1 LRRFGAVDSLH
12 HVPSPANLSALNRP
26 ELEALLVELFGEVAA
41 LKQIV
46 AELREE
52 IARLKGLKGRPNIK
66 PSGMD
71 QGTEP
76 PKPRKQGKQAGRG
89 KVTPRVKVE
98 DEVIRVEIPPGS
110 IFKGHE
116 PFLVQDLVISAKATC
131 YLRERWITP
140 DGRTILAPLPQGIEG
155 HFGPEL
161 RRFVLVQYHQG
172 QSTMPRL
179 LALLRSVG
187 IAISKRQLVRLLNSN
202 HEGFIAEALDVLRA
216 GLETSPWVSVD
227 DTGARH
233 AGKNGF
239 CTQIGNEWFTW
250 FRTRSSKSRLN
261 FLDLLRAG
269 HTDYVL
275 NDAAYDYMRNQGL
288 PAATIARLKAE
299 PQTRFVDQ
307 AAWMAHLDRLGFSAL
322 KVTPDPVRV
331 ATEGALWGS
340 VRAHE
345 FLCDAVILSDDAGQ
359 FNIGRHALC
368 WVHAERLVH
377 KLDTFNDQHRAA
389 QTRVRGLRRL
399 TALLGISPLRGLIW
413 DFYADLKAY
422 QLKPGKRRASALRVR
437 FDRIF
442 LRRTGFVTLDR
453 LLARLHANKAEL
465 LMVLERPEIPLH
477 TNGSENDIRC
487 HVTRRKI
494 SAGTRSE
501 TGRDCRDGF
510 LSLAKTCDKLGIAIW
525 DYLGSRFKVVG
536 AAIIEP
542 LDHYVRA
549 RRRPA

>member
-1 LRRFGAVDSLH
+1 LP
-12 HVPSPANLSALNRP
+12 HVPPPPTLSALSRP
-26 ELEALLVELFGEVAA
+26 ELEALLVELFGDVAL
-41 LKQIV
+41 LKQTV

-71 QGTEP
+71 KGTAP
-76 PKPRKQGKQAGRG
+76 PKPAKEEKRRGRG
-89 KVTPRVKVE
+89 KVTPRIAVEEKV
-98 DEVIRVEIPPGS
+98 IKTEIPPGS
-110 IFKGHE
+110 RFKGYV
-116 PFLVQDLVISAKATC
+116 PFLVQDLVISVRATC
-131 YLRERWITP
+131 YQRERWVTP
-140 DGRTILAPLPQGIEG
+140 DGRTILAPLPEGIEG
-155 HFGPEL
+155 HFGAEL
-161 RRFVLVQYHQG
+161 RRFVLMQYHQG
-172 QSTMPRL
+172 QSTLPRL
-179 LALLRSVG
+179 LALLCSVG
-187 IAISKRQLVRLLNSN
+187 VSISKRQLVRLLNEN
-202 HEGFIAEALDVLRA
+202 HEGFIAEAQDVLRA
-216 GLETSPWVSVD
+216 GLETSPWVTVD

-250 FRTRSSKSRLN
+250 FRTRSSKSRMN
-261 FLDLLRAG
+261 FLELLRAG

-275 NDAAYDYMRNQGL
+275 NDAAYVYMRKHGL
-288 PAATIARLKAE
+288 PAASIAVLAAG

-307 AAWMAHLDRLGFSAL
+307 AAWLAHLDQLGITAL

-340 VRAHE
+340 VQAHE
-345 FLCDAVILSDDAGQ
+345 FLCDAVVLSDDAGQ

-377 KLDTFNDQHRAA
+377 KLDTFNDLHRDA
-389 QTRVRGLRRL
+389 QTRV
-399 TALLGISPLRGLIW
+399 RGLIW

-422 QLKPGKRRASALRVR
+422 QLKPGKRQASALRAR

-442 LRRTGFVTLDR
+442 LRRTGFITLDR

-487 HVTRRKI
+487 YVTRRKV
-494 SAGTRSE
+494 SAGTRSDI
-501 TGRDCRDGF
+501 GRDCRDAF
-510 LSLAKTCDKLGIAIW
+510 LSLGKTCDKLGIAIW
-525 DYLGSRFKVVG
+525 DYLGNRFKVAG
-536 AAIIEP
+536 HAIVEP
-542 LDHYVRA
+542 LDYYVRA
-549 RRRPA
+549 RLRPA

>member
-1 LRRFGAVDSLH
+1 LRRFGSVDSLH
-12 HVPSPANLSALNRP
+12 HVPPPPTLSALTRA
-26 ELEALLVELFGEVAA
+26 ELEALLVGLFGEVAS
-41 LKQIV
+41 LKQTL
-46 AELREE
+46 AEQREE

-66 PSGMD
+66 PSGMEK
-71 QGTEP
+71 GTAP
-76 PKPRKQGKQAGRG
+76 PKPEKPGKHPGRG

-98 DEVIRVEIPPGS
+98 EEVIRIEIPPGS

-116 PFLVQDLVISAKATC
+116 PFLVQDLTISATAIR
-131 YLRERWITP
+131 YLRERWIMP
-140 DGRTILAPLPQGIEG
+140 DGRTILAPLPEGIEG

-161 RRFVLVQYHQG
+161 RRFALMQYHRG

-179 LALLRSVG
+179 LAMLRSVG
-187 IAISKRQLVRLLNSN
+187 VSISKRQLVRLLNEN
-202 HEGFIAEALDVLRA
+202 HEGFIAEAQAVLRA

-233 AGKNGF
+233 AGKNSF

-288 PAATIARLKAE
+288 PAATIARLRAE
-299 PQTRFVDQ
+299 PQTRFSDQ
-307 AAWMAHLDRLGFSAL
+307 TAWEAHLDRLGLNAL
-322 KVTPDPVRV
+322 KVTPDPIRL

-340 VRAHE
+340 VQAHE

-359 FNIGRHALC
+359 FNIGQHALC

-377 KLDTFNDQHRAA
+377 KLDAFNDQHRAA
-389 QTRVRGLRRL
+389 QTRVRGL
-399 TALLGISPLRGLIW
+399 IW
-413 DFYADLKAY
+413 DLYADLKAY
-422 QLKPGKRRASALRVR
+422 QLKPAKRRAVALRAR

-453 LLARLHANKAEL
+453 LLARLQANKAEL
-465 LMVLERPEIPLH
+465 LRVLERPEIPLN

-487 HVTRRKI
+487 HVTRRKV
-494 SAGTRSE
+494 SAGTRSQI
-501 TGRDCRDGF
+501 GRDCRDAF
-510 LSLAKTCDKLGIAIW
+510 LSLGKTCDKLGIAIW
-525 DYLGSRFKVVG
+525 DYLGSRFKVAS

-542 LDHYVRA
+542 LDRYVRA
-549 RRRPA
+549 RLRPA

>member
-1 LRRFGAVDSLH
+1 MDSLR
-12 HVPSPANLSALNRP
+12 HVPPLSTVSALSRP
-26 ELEALLVELFGEVAA
+26 ELEALLVELFGEVAT
-41 LKQIV
+41 LKQTVATLAKTV
-46 AELREE
+46 AEQREE

-66 PSGMD
+66 PSGMEN
-71 QGTEP
+71 GSAP
-76 PKPRKQGKQAGRG
+76 AKPAKKEKRRGRG
-89 KVTPRVKVE
+89 KVTPRVGIEEKV
-98 DEVIRVEIPPGS
+98 INAEIPPGS
-110 IFKGHE
+110 RFKGYQS
-116 PFLVQDLVISAKATC
+116 FLVQDLVISVRATC
-131 YLRERWITP
+131 YQRERWVTP
-140 DGRTILAPLPQGIEG
+140 DGRTILAPLPEGIEG

-179 LALLRSVG
+179 LALLRSMG
-187 IAISKRQLVRLLNSN
+187 IAISKRQLVRLLNEN
-202 HEGFIAEALDVLRA
+202 HEDFIAEAQDVLRA
-216 GLETSPWVSVD
+216 GLETSPWVTVD

-269 HTDYVL
+269 YTDYVL

-288 PAATIARLKAE
+288 PASTIARLKAE
-299 PQTRFVDQ
+299 PETRFSDQ
-307 AAWMAHLDRLGFSAL
+307 TAWKTHLDRLGLNAL

-340 VRAHE
+340 VQAHE
-345 FLCDAVILSDDAGQ
+345 FLCDAVVLSDDAGQ

-377 KLDTFNDQHRAA
+377 KLDTFNDCHRAA
-389 QTRVRGLRRL
+389 QTRVRGL
-399 TALLGISPLRGLIW
+399 IW
-413 DFYADLKAY
+413 EFYADLRAY
-422 QLKPGKRRASALRVR
+422 QLKPGKRRASALRAR

-442 LRRTGFVTLDR
+442 LRSTGFATLDR

-477 TNGSENDIRC
+477 TNGSENDIRRQ
-487 HVTRRKI
+487 VTRRKV
-494 SAGTRSE
+494 SAGTRGDL
-501 TGRDCRDGF
+501 GRDCRDALLG
-510 LSLAKTCDKLGIAIW
+510 LAKTCAKHGVAFW
-525 DYLGSRFKVVG
+525 AYLGSRLSVRGHLV
-536 AAIIEP
+536 ISP
-542 LDHYVRA
+542 LQALGRC
-549 RRRPA
+549 RGQPA